1 MTVSTELSHE
11 EYVGNGVTTDFD
23 FRFRIFESKHLIVVV
38 ADSDGIETTLKNGTD
53 YTIFGAGSYHGG
65 KVVLNKPLAQGWK
78 ILLERDLPVVQE
90 TDLRNQGKFFAEV
103 HEDAFDYLTMLIQKA
118 LGTFSLSLR
127 KPTYLSNYYDAKGN
141 RIANLAP
148 PKFGSDSANKDYVDN
163 SIKDIDSKTLRVKD
177 KPINALPNTEQ
188 RANKILAFDDN
199 GQPITVLPESGSASD
214 VFIELAKPTGANL
227 IGGFDKK
234 ASLAAG
240 AINAKT
246 FGVLSGADNILLL
259 QELQDLSEEL
269 QTPIDFSGINIIS
282 FSGHISIGD
291 YFHWKGSDR
300 NQTIIKPIS
309 LTRNEVGTNGHEVY
323 AWFQR
328 KDANK
333 NLYFAMLEDIG
344 FDGQYQGGYEIVQN
358 GNLQPLVK
366 GFCWHANNNAVLTDI
381 TAMRCH
387 FKNMPHE
394 AWEGYT
400 TNSGRIDG
408 IRYLFCSSEGV
419 EPSLTAGGFNAF
431 KCMNGSI
438 DSPSEYGVYTIK
450 NIVCFGST
458 AKGHRTLADLKR
470 GCEMFSV
477 SQCTTYDMNDCHHST
492 DGSRNGTFFAV
503 QGVQTGA
510 SYRTKNFIEIQGEDI
525 TVDNFSYD
533 ANTNGIRTGVA
544 GVLITQYQ
552 YPSLTGE
559 CQSKNIAVTK
569 GNIKNINQHAV
580 RFVNCDKA
588 SVDNIYAENCVSACS
603 FERDNK
609 NKDAYNSVL
618 GTIRT
623 KLCDMECFI
632 STTYPVV
639 LTSFPISID
648 NKSRLNNT
656 TSYPSGS
663 KFFPITGINVL
674 NHDILLKDISNSS
687 SVTPPLETE
696 YAIELTDV
704 SPTEVTKFLVSKVLT
719 TGGSNI
725 YLKCWVKLNTSAG
738 SCIAY
743 REIDKNGVEIKTTYR
758 PTSAYGKWEHLYQIF
773 RLSENTHVVEVYLC
787 PSCDSS
793 GNVSLIGKS
802 QFSELI
808 ISNYPI

>member
-1 MTVSTELSHE
+1 MPSQLFTLARKFQAASNGKIYIGKIDTDPTLPENQIQVYLENEDGST
-11 EYVGNGVTTDFD
+11 
-23 FRFRIFESKHLIVVV
+23 I
-38 ADSDGIETTLKNGTD
+38 
-53 YTIFGAGSYHGG
+53 
-65 KVVLNKPLAQGWK
+65 
-78 ILLERDLPVVQE
+78 PVVQP
-90 TDLRNQGKFFAEV
+90 LIINQAGFPV
-103 HEDAFDYLTMLIQKA
+103 Y
-118 LGTFSLSLR
+118 
-127 KPTYLSNYYDAKGN
+127 
-141 RIANLAP
+141 
-148 PKFGSDSANKDYVDN
+148 
-163 SIKDIDSKTLRVKD
+163 
-177 KPINALPNTEQ
+177 
-188 RANKILAFDDN
+188 N
-199 GQPITVLPESGSASD
+199 GQIAKFVTVEGHSMAVYDSYGAQQHYYPNVLKYNPDQLRQELESS
-214 VFIELAKPTGANL
+214 TGANL

-240 AINAKT
+240 VINAKT

-269 QTPIDFSGINIIS
+269 QIPIDFSGINIIS

-309 LTRNEVGTNGHEVY
+309 LTRNEVGTNGHGVY

-328 KDANK
+328 KDPKK
-333 NLYFAMLEDIG
+333 NLYFAMLENIG
-344 FDGQYQGGYEIVQN
+344 LDGQYQGGYQIDQQGIEYFIR
-358 GNLQPLVK
+358 
-366 GFCWHANNNAVLTDI
+366 GFCWHADSGAVLTDI

-400 TNSGRIDG
+400 TNGGRIDG

-419 EPSLTAGGFNAF
+419 DPSLTSVGFNAF

-559 CQSKNIAVTK
+559 CQSKNIAV
-569 GNIKNINQHAV
+569 GNGIIKNVNQYGV
-580 RFVNCDKA
+580 RYVNASASSIDNIHGVNCKG
-588 SVDNIYAENCVSACS
+588 VCS
-603 FERDNK
+603 FEREQNLLPTK
-609 NKDAYNSVL
+609 RNSM
-618 GTIRT
+618 GKITSDS
-623 KLCDMECFI
+623 CDMEAFI
-632 STTYPVV
+632 STSYPVV
-639 LTSFPISID
+639 ITTAPISID
-648 NKSRLNNT
+648 GKCRLGLT
-656 TSYPSGS
+656 TSYPSGTTWIS
-663 KFFPITGINVL
+663 AFGSNIL
-674 NHDILLKDISNSS
+674 NHDVLLKNVSGGNT
-687 SVTPPLETE
+687 VTPPLETE

-704 SPTEVTKFLVSKVLT
+704 SSSEVTKFLASKILI

-743 REIDKNGVEIKTTYR
+743 REIDKNGIEIKTTYR
-758 PTSAYGKWEHLYQIF
+758 PTSAYGKWEHLYQVF
-773 RLSENTHVVEVYLC
+773 NVDNNARVVEVYLC
-787 PSCDSS
+787 PACNSS
-793 GNVSLIGKS
+793 GDITMMGKS

-808 ISNYPI
+808 ISNLPM